1 MKNILNTDKK
11 AKPVLWDHVE
21 VISYLRAYYDYRKQQ
36 SADFSYAIWASELQI
51 KSRSFLRLLLTEK
64 RSLTEDMAANFTHAL
79 KLNQKE
85 IRYFN
90 HLVAL
95 ARTTKIESQELH
107 GRELLRLRQ
116 KFALKGHEL
125 VEVNEADLF
134 EFLSSYQMPRL
145 QVLLSLNDIDKSAA
159 NFAKLLSMTEDK
171 VAELLTTLKNLGL
184 AKQNEQ
190 GQWEANEAKLATPDA
205 LGNIA
210 LQSFHKKSLE
220 EAVQAISSPKETRR
234 YQSLVMALTQEQFEE
249 LHKDLRLYLAQTLK
263 NYDSNSGKNKK
274 VYQINLNM
282 IPVTGPIIREETCAP
297 VESDEKDKGTKV

>member
-1 MKNILNTDKK
+1 M
-11 AKPVLWDHVE
+11 AKPVLWDHVD

-36 SADFSYAIWASELQI
+36 SADFSYAIWAAELQI

-64 RSLTEDMAANFTHAL
+64 RSLTEEMAQNFTRAL

-85 IRYFN
+85 VRYFN

-95 ARTTKIESQELH
+95 ARNHKIESQELH

-116 KFALKGHEL
+116 KFALKNHDL
-125 VEVNEADLF
+125 VEVQESDLF
-134 EFLSSYQMPRL
+134 DFLSSYQIPRL
-145 QVLLSLNDIDKSAA
+145 QVLLSLVDIDKSVA
-159 NFAKLLSMTEDK
+159 NFAKLLQMTEEK
-171 VAELLTTLKNLGL
+171 VSEHLQTLKRLGL
-184 AKQNEQ
+184 AAQDEK
-190 GQWEANEAKLATPDA
+190 GQWNAREAQLATPDA

-220 EAVQAISSPKETRR
+220 EATAAIALPKESRR
-234 YQSLVMALTQEQFEE
+234 FQSLVLALTTEQFEE
-249 LHKDLRLYLAQTLK
+249 LHKDMRIYLEQTLK
-263 NYDSNSGKNKK
+263 NFDSDTGKNKK

-297 VESDEKDKGTKV
+297 VESDGENKGTKV